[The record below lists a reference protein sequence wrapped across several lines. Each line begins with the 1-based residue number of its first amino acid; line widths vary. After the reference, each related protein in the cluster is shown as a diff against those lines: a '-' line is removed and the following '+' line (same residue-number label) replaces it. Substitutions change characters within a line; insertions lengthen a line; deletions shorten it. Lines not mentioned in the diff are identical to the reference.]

1 MEQVGLT
8 SSQLEKRIK
17 RKKLGQLLVEKG
29 MLTSEGLEQALH
41 YQRDHGG
48 RLGGILEQLGLVDA
62 QDLVKVLSEQLSV
75 PVLDVRSYRVPPE
88 VLRLIPE
95 AMARERCILPVRADQ
110 GRLLLAM
117 AFPEDLATI
126 SDVKAIVNMPVSIGI
141 CTPDEIRLLLDLYYR
156 ADIEKSEN
164 SAASPEAGETDRK
177 GKAGSKTAASFSR
190 SLDDI
195 LKQAIRDRASDV
207 HIEPQQHHLHIRYRI
222 DGILHEAYTLPL
234 AAHLPIMSRLKV
246 LSEMDIAE
254 NRRPQD
260 GQMTFESQG
269 AQTDIRVATVGTSRG
284 ERATLR
290 LLNNVT
296 NLRELDKIGLAP
308 DAFATVQ
315 ELLTSTSG
323 MILVGGPTGSG
334 KTTTLYAI
342 INHLNNGSCN
352 IMTIEDPIEYNFD
365 GVSQIPVNQRAGITF
380 SAGLRS
386 LLRQDPDVILVG
398 EIRDRETAEIAIQAA
413 LTGQLVMASIHANDA
428 VSIISRLME
437 LDIEPY
443 LISSTII
450 GLISQRMVRR
460 TCSYCGKLLE
470 PSPEERS
477 AFRSVMGKTI
487 AGVMTGQGCTLCANT
502 GYHGRTGI
510 FEVLPVSEEI
520 RHVIATS
527 KDRQDMKRQV
537 MKSGLKTMQRDGM
550 EKAEQ
555 GITTIFEVLRTI
567 SIQN

>member
-8 SSQLEKRIK
+8 SSQLEKKIK
-17 RKKLGQLLVEKG
+17 RKRIGQLLVEKG
-29 MLTSEGLEQALH
+29 MLTSDGLEQALR
-41 YQRDHGG
+41 YQHDHGG

-62 QDLVKVLSEQLSV
+62 RDLVTVLSEQLGV
-75 PVLDVRSYRVPPE
+75 PVLDVRSYQVPPE

-95 AMARERCILPVRADQ
+95 TMARERCILPLRTDQ

-126 SDVKAIVNMPVSIGI
+126 SDVKAIVNIPVRIGI
-141 CTPDEIRLLLDLYYR
+141 CTPDEIKLLLDLYYR
-156 ADIEKSEN
+156 ADIEN
-164 SAASPEAGETDRK
+164 GDDDGAAAKTGKTDRK
-177 GKAGSKTAASFSR
+177 GKTGSQSAASFSR

-195 LKQAIRDRASDV
+195 LKQAIRDRASDI

-222 DGILHEAYTLPL
+222 DGILHAAYTLPL

-260 GQMTFESQG
+260 GQWTFESQG
-269 AQTDIRVATVGTSRG
+269 VKTDIRVATVGTSHG

-290 LLNNVT
+290 LLNNVN
-296 NLRELDKIGLAP
+296 NLRELDKIGLASEEY
-308 DAFATVQ
+308 AAVQ
-315 ELLTSTSG
+315 ELLTSASG

-342 INHLNNGSCN
+342 INHLNNGTRN

-450 GLISQRMVRR
+450 GLLSQRMVRR
-460 TCSYCGKLLE
+460 ACNYCGRPVE
-470 PSPEERS
+470 PSPEEQS
-477 AFRSVMGKTI
+477 AFQAVMGKKI
-487 AGVMTGQGCTLCANT
+487 AGVRTGQGCTLCANT

-510 FEVLPVSEEI
+510 FEVLPVGEEI
-520 RHVIATS
+520 RHIIATAADARDL
-527 KDRQDMKRQV
+527 KQQV
-537 MKSGLKTMQRDGM
+537 AKHGLRTMEHDGM

-555 GITTIFEVLRTI
+555 GITTIFEVLRTV
-567 SIQN
+567 SIHT